1 MEKKKGISLINSF
14 HFNFNCFYSHACSF
28 VSRLSFSQR
37 YYFSLHLNLNVFF
50 INQKKCFLKNDF
62 DSQAK
67 ALEALKTAE
76 KISRPNPFWAESH
89 ALRGMDVEL
98 V

>member
-1 MEKKKGISLINSF
+1 MQLCIQAFTVTTLLFFIRS
-14 HFNFNCFYSHACSF
+14 
-28 VSRLSFSQR
+28 
-37 YYFSLHLNLNVFF
+37 LNVFF
-50 INQKKCFLKNDF
+50 VNQKKCFLKNDF

-76 KISRPNPFWAESH
+76 KISRPNPLWAESH

>member
-1 MEKKKGISLINSF
+1 M
-14 HFNFNCFYSHACSF
+14 
-28 VSRLSFSQR
+28 
-37 YYFSLHLNLNVFF
+37 
-50 INQKKCFLKNDF
+50 FLENDF

-76 KISRPNPFWAESH
+76 KVWRPNPFWAVSH

-98 V
+98 VLV

>member
-1 MEKKKGISLINSF
+1 M
-14 HFNFNCFYSHACSF
+14 
-28 VSRLSFSQR
+28 
-37 YYFSLHLNLNVFF
+37 
-50 INQKKCFLKNDF
+50 KNDF

-76 KISRPNPFWAESH
+76 KISRPNPFWAVSH

-98 V
+98 VLVQLTLIVVTQHSFSTEPLSQIT

>member
-1 MEKKKGISLINSF
+1 MQICIQAFTFTTL
-14 HFNFNCFYSHACSF
+14 
-28 VSRLSFSQR
+28 L
-37 YYFSLHLNLNVFF
+37 FF
-50 INQKKCFLKNDF
+50 IRSKFECFLYKSEKCFLKNDF

-76 KISRPNPFWAESH
+76 KNSRPNPFWAESH